1 MSYATIALGWTLI
14 HFCWQATAI
23 ALLYRLADAALSKA
37 HSHVRYVAA
46 LVALLSMLAA
56 AGATLAW
63 ESTRTADE
71 RVCPAPRGATPRM
84 WQHSQGPPP

>member
-23 ALLYRLADAALSKA
+23 ALLYRLTDAALSKA

-46 LVALLSMLAA
+46 LVALLGMLAA

-63 ESTRTADE
+63 ESTRSAGE
-71 RVCPAPRGATPRM
+71 RISRSAAWPKPRIWRCSEA
-84 WQHSQGPPP
+84 QPP

>member
-46 LVALLSMLAA
+46 LVALLGMLAA
-56 AGATLAW
+56 AGVYPRLGV
-63 ESTRTADE
+63 DPE
-71 RVCPAPRGATPRM
+71 RRRARLPCPRGRTPRM
-84 WQHSQGPPP
+84 WQRSEAPPP

>member
-37 HSHVRYVAA
+37 HSHVRYGAA

-56 AGATLAW
+56 AGVYPRLGVDPDRGRA
-63 ESTRTADE
+63 RCPD
-71 RVCPAPRGATPRM
+71 RVA
-84 WQHSQGPPP
+84 QHSGCGQPSGVPPP